1 MDASASGA
9 RAAATTAAR
18 ESVDANM
25 DDCEWCCARE

>member
-18 ESVDANM
+18 ESVDANIFAN
-25 DDCEWCCARE
+25 DWCCARE

>member
-18 ESVDANM
+18 ESVDANI
-25 DDCEWCCARE
+25 DDGCCARE

>member
-18 ESVDANM
+18 ESVDAANM
-25 DDCEWCCARE
+25 VDDGCCARE